1 MNERLQ
7 HLAWLVLLA
16 AFFLCISLIVLVP
29 VGINA
34 ILQGATRSLNVSV
47 QANQGTVGV
56 RQNEGEPAALFAGS
70 EPIALVSGGSVLTNA
85 TDTALLL
92 SYTPDNKELIARVQI
107 YGNTNLQMEEAST
120 PRFESSMSPRRIRLL
135 LDVGRM
141 HLAVPQFDGRSVEIE
156 VTTPQGSISVN
167 DPGQYS
173 VVSTNLETQIA
184 VLQGQ
189 AEVTGNGDRLSLL
202 TDQRVI
208 IPTGGA
214 LQGPVDTE
222 RNLVVNGD
230 FSQQVDGWVPLAS
243 NVEIA
248 DQQPVELAVTEFGTE
263 PAIRFK
269 RLGIGH
275 ADAGL
280 RQLINQDVTD
290 FDNMILVISMIVTEQ
305 SLGVCGEQGSECPL
319 IVRIEYVDENNVD
332 QTWQQ
337 GFYAVGDISSATP
350 DVCIA
355 CPPPLNEHQRITF
368 GQLVFYESDNLLE
381 QLDLLG
387 ILPVQVKSITLIS
400 SGHTFDASV
409 IDIAL
414 MASE

>member
-1 MNERLQ
+1 MNERRQ

-16 AFFLCISLIVLVP
+16 GFFLCISLIVLVP

-70 EPIALVSGGSVLTNA
+70 EPIELLSGGSVLTNA

-92 SYTPDNKELIARVQI
+92 SYAPDNEELIARVQI

-120 PRFESSMSPRRIRLL
+120 PRFESSVSPRRIRFL

-141 HLAVPQFDGRSVEIE
+141 HLTVPQFDGRPVEIE
-156 VTTPQGSISVN
+156 VITPQGSISVN

-173 VVSTNLETQIA
+173 VVSTNLETQFA

-189 AEVTGNGDRLSLL
+189 AEVVGNGDRLSLL
-202 TDQRVI
+202 TDQRAI
-208 IPTGGA
+208 IPTGGEI
-214 LQGPVDTE
+214 QGPVDTE

-269 RLGIGH
+269 RVGIGH

-305 SLGVCGEQGSECPL
+305 SLGVCGERGSECPL

-337 GFYAVGDISSATP
+337 GFYAVGEFSSATP

-387 ILPVQVKSITLIS
+387 ILPVRVKSITLIS

-409 IDIAL
+409 IDVAL
-414 MASE
+414 MARE